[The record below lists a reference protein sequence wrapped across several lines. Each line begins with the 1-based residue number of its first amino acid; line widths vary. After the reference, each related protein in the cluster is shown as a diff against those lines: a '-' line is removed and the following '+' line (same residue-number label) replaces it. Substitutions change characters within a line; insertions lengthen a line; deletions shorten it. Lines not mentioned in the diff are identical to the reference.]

1 MIKFKT
7 NATALDMS
15 IIKSIKNVAVKN
27 IELKN
32 IIFECETIIDAAG
45 HIFVRQES
53 KEKQNEAD

>member
-15 IIKSIKNVAVKN
+15 IVNSIKNVAVKN

-32 IIFECETIIDAAG
+32 IIFECETITDAAG